1 MSKLYT
7 IGYEG
12 SDIDRFIQTLEIV
25 GVELVAD
32 VRELPLSRKK
42 GFSKNGLR
50 EALETRG
57 IEYAHFKNLGDPK
70 AGREA
75 ARSGKYAEFRK
86 IFNSHFKGEDAQ
98 TSFDDLLK
106 VSRSKVTCM
115 LCFERCATNCHRLI
129 IADQAAI
136 MGVEIYNLVSD
147 DPERYIGNVN
157 KIPRYN
163 SSQSLSPAE

>member
-12 SDIDRFIQTLEIV
+12 SDIDRFIQTLEII
-25 GVELVAD
+25 GIELVAD

-50 EALETRG
+50 DALEARG
-57 IEYAHFKNLGDPK
+57 IEYTHFKNLGDPK

-75 ARSGKYAEFRK
+75 ARSGKFREFRK
-86 IFNSHFKGEDAQ
+86 IFRSHFESEVAQ
-98 TSFDDLLK
+98 NSFDDLLEI
-106 VSRSKVTCM
+106 SRSKLTCM

-136 MGVEIYNLVSD
+136 MGVEIYNLISD
-147 DPERYIGNVN
+147 DPERYIGNVE

-163 SSQSLSPAE
+163 SSKSLSPAE